1 MRIAQRQL
9 GLPTATVSNR
19 DDHQSQALVQSPGTL
34 AEIFLARREQES
46 QPSMVPLVT
55 LTDVPQRP
63 GLSALEASGPLLRQ
77 VTTPKEGSV
86 DSRFEELEVNEP
98 DTQLQASVPRFEE
111 LEVNEPDTQLQAS
124 VPKQVPAPSN
134 RERAHLKRK
143 APSELIGGAATAAPV
158 AVGASDSGR
167 DCPNES
173 KKKKSAATPKDML
186 AIAQNRA
193 ASELIDL
200 VGAAAFKSSTTSRL
214 QADTS
219 DDSLKRRLVNAGG
232 KNGDQNIQLRLFLT
246 DWQQFLGCEGAHGD
260 RGDIF
265 PISATDAETMR
276 ASVAATSATAARRV
290 APSMLHAKALGL
302 DVEVNN
308 DVLAPVKGR
317 KEKRTTG
324 GAREAA
330 PPRYIYLLER
340 ALMHAQPGTI
350 LADYMCAQWFTFKQN
365 TRFANWWISAFPN
378 TDDDVTPGFTLVKCM
393 EDKQRRLDVVET
405 ISCGKVTAAG
415 LAPWAQPYITR
426 YKKQQWMFAD
436 WAPASPSAT
445 QVTDPCTHA
454 VEPDPDG
461 NRGATR
467 VRCCPKRKASVGFGQ
482 ITQFVSKLT
491 GAELAARKLSGTHFL
506 RHVAPEIATLLGW
519 SDPELNALGDWAI
532 EEKRENAP
540 SPRVHTARAQAMQN
554 R

>member
-1 MRIAQRQL
+1 MSETNSTSARSLAPGARSTGPGAGASNLMRIAQRQL

-86 DSRFEELEVNEP
+86 DSRFEELEVIEP

-111 LEVNEPDTQLQAS
+111 LEVNEPDTQLQARVPRLEELEVNEQDTQLRAS

-350 LADYMCAQWFTFKQN
+350 LADYMCAQWFTFQTKHQI
-365 TRFANWWISAFPN
+365 RQLVDLSFP
-378 TDDDVTPGFTLVKCM
+378 
-393 EDKQRRLDVVET
+393 EHR
-405 ISCGKVTAAG
+405 
-415 LAPWAQPYITR
+415 
-426 YKKQQWMFAD
+426 
-436 WAPASPSAT
+436 
-445 QVTDPCTHA
+445 
-454 VEPDPDG
+454 
-461 NRGATR
+461 
-467 VRCCPKRKASVGFGQ
+467 
-482 ITQFVSKLT
+482 
-491 GAELAARKLSGTHFL
+491 
-506 RHVAPEIATLLGW
+506 
-519 SDPELNALGDWAI
+519 
-532 EEKRENAP
+532 
-540 SPRVHTARAQAMQN
+540 
-554 R
+554 